1 MILTLFGVLI
11 AISLVFILI
20 GLIKPDESAMALVG
34 FVFLFLLSFIVLNGS
49 LEYQVGNNINT
60 TYGYDAS
67 DRVNFTSQAV
77 IDNYQKFSDSNSH
90 TMGYYLVIIS
100 VVGFVGVLFN
110 LRSTWKK
117 ESEKRARQ
125 EEEE

>member
-1 MILTLFGVLI
+1 MILPLFGVLI

-34 FVFLFLLSFIVLNGS
+34 FVFLFLLSFVVLNGS
-49 LEYQVGNNINT
+49 LEFQVGNYINT

-77 IDNYQKFSDSNSH
+77 VDNYQHFSDSNSH

-100 VVGFVGVLFN
+100 VVGFVGVL
-110 LRSTWKK
+110 LGLQSTWKR
-117 ESEKRARQ
+117 ETERREAN
-125 EEEE
+125 EEQ